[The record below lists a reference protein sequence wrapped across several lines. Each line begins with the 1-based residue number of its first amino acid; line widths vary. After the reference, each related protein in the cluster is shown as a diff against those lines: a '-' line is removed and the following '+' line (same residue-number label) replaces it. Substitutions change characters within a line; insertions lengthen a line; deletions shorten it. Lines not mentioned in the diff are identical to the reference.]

1 VWPVL
6 PQRSDTVPPSDD
18 RRRCAADG
26 TGRALT
32 VVVNPSSGSSTDIAA
47 TVRGRLPAARIVELE
62 GKDQLLRRLDEAA
75 SDCDVLGIAGGD
87 GSVATAVGIALAHS
101 RPLLVLP
108 AGTLN
113 HLARDLRIESAE
125 DAIDAFAAGE
135 TVGVDVAAVDGQL
148 FVNTAGLGAY
158 PQMLA
163 YRERFESRL
172 GRWPGQLVAFIKT
185 VIESTPLDVTLDG
198 QRRPV
203 WMIFIGN
210 CRYEPSGLGPSW
222 RPRLDDRRLDVRVLR
237 ADVPHSRFRLAAAML
252 SGHLPRSAAYSET
265 TVPELRIGSPHR
277 RLSIAR
283 DGERVDAPGHLLVNK
298 PARRLEVFARHRP
311 HENTAV
317 ARGAP
322 SRWSVR

>member
-1 VWPVL
+1 
-6 PQRSDTVPPSDD
+6 
-18 RRRCAADG
+18 
-26 TGRALT
+26 
-32 VVVNPSSGSSTDIAA
+32 
-47 TVRGRLPAARIVELE
+47 
-62 GKDQLLRRLDEAA
+62 
-75 SDCDVLGIAGGD
+75 
-87 GSVATAVGIALAHS
+87 
-101 RPLLVLP
+101 
-108 AGTLN
+108 
-113 HLARDLRIESAE
+113 
-125 DAIDAFAAGE
+125 
-135 TVGVDVAAVDGQL
+135 
-148 FVNTAGLGAY
+148 
-158 PQMLA
+158 MLA

-210 CRYEPSGLGPSW
+210 WLYEPSGLGPSW